1 MRHLKSGRALGV
13 KPAHRRAMMRNMVT
27 SLLEHGRIRTTVTR
41 AKELRKPLDEMIT
54 LGKQGDLAARR
65 LALRF
70 VKSKASMAALFGDLA
85 ERYKERAGGYSR
97 IMRLGPRRGDG
108 AEMAVMVLVGDEND
122 PFAEDKKGRRRRP
135 ARQPKAVLDEVAE
148 EVRGEDAPKAKAVGS
163 SKAGHRAKAPAGE
176 GEAGAAAPAESAGPE
191 KKD

>member
-13 KPAHRRAMMRNMVT
+13 KPPHRRAMMRNMVT

-65 LALRF
+65 MALRF
-70 VKSKASMAALFGDLA
+70 VKSKASMAALFGELA
-85 ERYKERAGGYSR
+85 ERFKERAGGYSR

-108 AEMAVMVLVGDEND
+108 AEMAVMVLVGGEND

-135 ARQPKAVLDEVAE
+135 ARQPKPVLDEVAE
-148 EVRGEDAPKAKAVGS
+148 EVQAGDAPKAKAGS
-163 SKAGHRAKAPAGE
+163 TKAGMRAKAPAAE
-176 GEAGAAAPAESAGPE
+176 GEAAEAAPAEVAEPD